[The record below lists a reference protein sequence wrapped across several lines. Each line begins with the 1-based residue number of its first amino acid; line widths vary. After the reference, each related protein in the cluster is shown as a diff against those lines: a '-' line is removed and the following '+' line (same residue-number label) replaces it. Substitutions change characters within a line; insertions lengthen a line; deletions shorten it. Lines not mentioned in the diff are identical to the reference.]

1 MKLHINTASETP
13 IYRQLYDRLTAAIL
27 SGELKGGE
35 ALPPIRT
42 VASELKI
49 SVIGVRRAWEEL
61 DRDGYISSEVGRG
74 SFVCELNE
82 EEREQRCKEQLRTAL
97 APALQRCRELRLP
110 KETVLSLISDM
121 QKETGTADPC

>member
-13 IYRQLYDRLTAAIL
+13 IYRQLTDQLTAAIL
-27 SGELKGGE
+27 SGELQSGE

-42 VASELKI
+42 VATELRI

-74 SFVCELNE
+74 SFVCDLSEA
-82 EEREQRCKEQLRTAL
+82 ERENRSREQLREAL
-97 APALQRCRELRLP
+97 QPALTRCKALGLDRAALL
-110 KETVLSLISDM
+110 TVLAEM
-121 QKETGTADPC
+121 E